1 MGFFVAQFVSHR
13 RVARPASRPLLTS
26 PTSINRTPSSTSTSS
41 SSVTIDAIVS
51 VIASQL
57 SSCPSGLL
65 PFRLSRRFDIALHCR
80 FGFHLRP
87 DGTFI
92 CLIYDSDTNKW
103 RKFVSFQDDQFS
115 HMNRNQV
122 VFVNGALHWLTSS
135 SSRILALDLDC
146 DVWRKISLPD
156 EVCYGSGNR
165 IYLLESNGCLSVI
178 QISDVWMKTWVLK
191 DYYSEEWH
199 GLDRVLVYHWKSKLW
214 KEMYSVK
221 NSSTLPLWFSA
232 HAFCSTI
239 FSCN

>member
-26 PTSINRTPSSTSTSS
+26 PTSINRLPSSTSTFS
-41 SSVTIDAIVS
+41 SSVRIDAIVS
-51 VIASQL
+51 IIPSQL

-65 PFRLSRRFDIALHCR
+65 PFRLSRRSDIALHCR
-80 FGFHLRP
+80 FGFHL
-87 DGTFI
+87 
-92 CLIYDSDTNKW
+92 
-103 RKFVSFQDDQFS
+103 
-115 HMNRNQV
+115 RNQV
-122 VFVNGALHWLTSS
+122 VFVNGALHWLTGS

-165 IYLLESNGCLSVI
+165 IYLLESDGCLSVI

-199 GLDRVLVYHWKSKLW
+199 AVDRVLVYHWKSKLW

-232 HAFCSTI
+232 HAFRSTI